1 MVNIINKQGLL
12 CKNYTAACTTVDQ
25 FIAGGAASI
34 NPKVPQMGIPQIKM
48 YLFIL
53 QTNSNNKNSIYRK
66 HSKKHTTP
74 TDQKQSQ

>member
-1 MVNIINKQGLL
+1 MVNITNKQGLL

-48 YLFIL
+48 YLFNFINKFKQQNQYL
-53 QTNSNNKNSIYRK
+53 QKA
-66 HSKKHTTP
+66 
-74 TDQKQSQ
+74 